1 MGSGLT
7 NMNEEESV
15 SPWKNELADIC
26 AKSLAGSVEYDDRMV
41 KVYSLYDKL
50 EGWVNKWRNIGDF
63 NIRSIINNHLTSQ
76 PQDDRRKALL
86 DFLRRRIADNEA
98 KYDSILSD
106 FAILTIAFSGF
117 IAARLDSNFEGM
129 QVMYD
134 WCNEV
139 SDERMRDYSIC
150 KAAECYYR
158 FGTCRGEV
166 SGNLQNAN
174 LPTQEDLIG
183 ILSQAE
189 EECRR
194 AKVQDKDRNKY
205 IRQLRLFLMDAVMQL
220 PPYRQDLLGK
230 YPDLLDLSNFKT
242 PISARVYYNLS
253 KASYI
258 KGGEESLDLAI
269 KYAVDA
275 LQNAS
280 PADLNFIELCRQN
293 LLILE
298 QEKVARKTTKDEA
311 LKEAKT
317 ELQKT
322 IEETIRIETR
332 DLQMRVIE
340 ILGIFL
346 AVTGVGVT
354 AVGGIAVSGG
364 FWDRLGI
371 YVGGGLS
378 IMILFGFLKYVVI
391 EPIKR
396 GKGTVSDGTKSDK
409 KN

>member
-1 MGSGLT
+1 
-7 NMNEEESV
+7 MNEEESV